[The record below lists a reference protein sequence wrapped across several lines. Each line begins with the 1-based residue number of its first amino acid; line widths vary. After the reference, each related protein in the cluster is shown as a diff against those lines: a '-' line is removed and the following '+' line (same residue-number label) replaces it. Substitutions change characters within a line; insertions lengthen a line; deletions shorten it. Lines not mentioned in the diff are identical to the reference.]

1 MTVDEFDIRF
11 DILYNNLASNAAPAL
26 NAYEKSVFLS
36 QAQRDIIIELYNGRN
51 VSGISFESTEEARA
65 YLRPLIKSKD
75 LGVSVNAKSVLGN
88 INCYEYSL
96 DADENE
102 IYFPTNIWFITYET
116 AIIADDDDTRPV
128 TECDKKRLIEVIP
141 VKQDFIYQVLNNP
154 FKSPS
159 KKKVLRV
166 DVNNNIYLYSKLPL
180 YQYKINYIEYPKPI
194 ILNGIDDEDLTID
207 NVKCFDENEKKYISS
222 TGSCPEI
229 LHQVILERAVA
240 LAKKAYIG

>member
-65 YLRPLIKSKD
+65 YLRTLIKSKD
-75 LGVSVNAKSVLGN
+75 LGVSINAASVLGN

-96 DADENE
+96 DADDNE
-102 IYFPTNIWFITYET
+102 IYFPTDIWFITYET
-116 AIIADDDDTRPV
+116 VIIADDEGDTRPV
-128 TECDKKRLIEVIP
+128 TECDKKRFIEVIP

-154 FKSPS
+154 FKGPS
-159 KKKVLRV
+159 KKRVLRV

-180 YQYKINYIEYPKPI
+180 YKYKINYIEYPKPI
-194 ILNGIDDEDLTID
+194 ILKGINDSTLTID
-207 NVKCFDENEKKYISS
+207 KVKCLDTNSS
-222 TGSCPEI
+222 EGSCPEI

-240 LAKKAYIG
+240 LAKQAYIG

>member
-65 YLRPLIKSKD
+65 YLRDLLGVKQLIEPISTENDVIPISNWSKSKFKEYMLD
-75 LGVSVNAKSVLGN
+75 LEDTNWLANVL
-88 INCYEYSL
+88 
-96 DADENE
+96 
-102 IYFPTNIWFITYET
+102 FITYEEVSYSSENECIKNT
-116 AIIADDDDTRPV
+116 VPIV
-128 TECDKKRLIEVIP
+128 TP
-141 VKQDFIYQVLNNP
+141 VKQDNLHELFRNP
-154 FKSPS
+154 FKMPS
-159 KKKVLRV
+159 KNRVFRV
-166 DVNNNIYLYSKLPL
+166 DVNKTIYLYSIYPIDK
-180 YQYKINYIEYPKPI
+180 YTIFYIEYPKPI
-194 ILNGIDDEDLTID
+194 ILNGINDETLTID
-207 NVKCFDENEKKYISS
+207 KVKCINDNSS

-240 LAKKAYIG
+240 LAKQAYIG